1 MTDSDFIEK
10 LKQQDSLSYTR
21 LFDTY
26 FRQLHRFAVSFIGD
40 HDSAN
45 DIVQLVFISL
55 YENAARLSPEI
66 KLSSWLFTSV
76 RNRCLNFLRDREVE
90 IRNKLIYLQN
100 YEETD
105 NMEYFDDTE
114 LFAKIRFIVDGM
126 PKKCREI
133 CELRFYQ
140 NMQQNE
146 IAEKLSLSI
155 NTVKVQ
161 IHRAIKKIRQ
171 SVEPEDLW
179 LIPFLIYICLICY

>member
-1 MTDSDFIEK
+1 MKLMIDSDFIEK
-10 LKQQDSLSYTR
+10 LKPRDSLSYTR

-40 HDSAN
+40 YDTAN

-55 YENAARLSPEI
+55 YENVSQLSLEVN
-66 KLSSWLFTSV
+66 LSSWLFISV

-90 IRNKLIYLQN
+90 ARNKQIYLQN

-105 NMEYFDDTE
+105 NLEYFDDTE
-114 LFAKIRFIVDGM
+114 LLAKIRLIIDDM
-126 PKKCREI
+126 PEKCREI

-146 IAEKLSLSI
+146 IAEKLSISV

-161 IHRAIKKIRQ
+161 IHRAIQKIRTSLSPQ
-171 SVEPEDLW
+171 
-179 LIPFLIYICLICY
+179 LIRERL